1 MTSTENRFGVIGQLE
16 RMLNNHNTRKKHDV
30 EVVLRNRNNE
40 ELEKENICIYS
51 DKVEYDINKK
61 VRKMKIEGG
70 ICSLRIVELFKKDDN
85 DYFLALIV

>member
-40 ELEKENICIYS
+40 ELEKEKICIYS
-51 DKVEYDINKK
+51 DKVECDINEK
-61 VRKMKIEGG
+61 VRALKFEGG